1 MSAPSPLPSL
11 SEIRSW
17 DTEHL
22 TAAAERW
29 TATAARWERTFN
41 SVSDQMREP
50 GGTPW
55 FGDAAEAAQQQAY
68 ADRLTVVGVADQLH
82 TSADAARSAARELES
97 AKQRVLSTIAQAR
110 AAGFT
115 VREDLSVTPARGVGW
130 HAGRLVAERFA
141 AELRERA
148 ATLAALDRQAAGRIF
163 AAGGGIGGVGFDEPR
178 DSGTGVDGGGTPPPE
193 VKESPPAP
201 PQPGDPIDPADL
213 FVDDPRFGHWE
224 NVPIPP
230 PHIGPAAGL
239 KPEYRPYPAGTPLK
253 VGPTT
258 AMYTPGK
265 SWVADA
271 DAPILQAQEEYRF
284 RLAGTEATTTT
295 RMVRDDGRWQQQRWV
310 RNVYDY
316 QRNTTTIFSGDI
328 GRKQLDGTDGDVAGS
343 PQILH
348 IDREWKPI
356 SLPEIAAQSA
366 RNADITYYL
375 PDGCGGSVTYV
386 GGVPM
391 SPSLPP
397 SPPIMTRPR

>member
-11 SEIRSW
+11 SQLRGW

-22 TAAAERW
+22 TAAADRW
-29 TATAARWERTFN
+29 TATAARWERTFS
-41 SVSDQMREP
+41 SVSDEMREP

-55 FGDAAEAAQQQAY
+55 FGEAAEAAQQRAY
-68 ADRLTVVGVADQLH
+68 ADRLKVVGVADRLH

-97 AKQRVLSTIAQAR
+97 AKQRVLSAVAQAR

-115 VREDLSVTPARGVGW
+115 VREDLSVTAARGVGW
-130 HAGRLVAERFA
+130 HAGRSAGERFA
-141 AELRERA
+141 AEIRERA

-178 DSGTGVDGGGTPPPE
+178 DGGPGDDGRGTRALDG
-193 VKESPPAP
+193 KESPPAP
-201 PQPGDPIDPADL
+201 PQPGDPIDPGDL

-224 NVPIPP
+224 NVPPLPPHTGTIPP
-230 PHIGPAAGL
+230 L

-265 SWVADA
+265 SWAADA
-271 DAPILQAQEEYRF
+271 DAPAVQAQEEYRF

-295 RMVRDDGRWQQQRWV
+295 RMAHEDGRWQQQRWV
-310 RNVYDY
+310 RNVYEY
-316 QRNTTTIFSGDI
+316 QRNTSKVFGGDI
-328 GRKQLDGTDGDVAGS
+328 GRRQLDGTGGDIAGT
-343 PQILH
+343 PQILR
-348 IDREWKPI
+348 IDTEWKPI
-356 SLPEIAAQSA
+356 SFPEIAAQSA
-366 RNADITYYL
+366 RNADVTYYL
-375 PDGCGGSVTYV
+375 PDGCGGTVTYV